1 MSNRFLNQLAGIIK
15 VNLRGERPERI
26 INLALSRGIHI
37 WDIKKTDDGM
47 HMKVKISGFEALE
60 NICEENNYSLEI
72 VKKEGVPFL
81 KGILTR
87 RLGFWVG
94 AVIFIAAL
102 YFMAS
107 FIWFIDVSGNQK
119 VDKSRIIMT
128 AARYGIYPGAPRW
141 TFSRSEVEGAMLRDL
156 SELAYVKID
165 IQGVKATIEVVE
177 KIFPR
182 EEISGPCHIVAAKE
196 GVVEEVLVLAGEAQ
210 VEVGKA
216 VSKGDILISGVVYPQ
231 KNPFMEGVEEEL
243 EEKPSLVRARGRVKA
258 RVWYQGYGECRL
270 RTEKMLLSGKE
281 SSEIK
286 LEIGG
291 KTIPLKKA
299 KTKDYDFSICEIK
312 QKEIKTPMG
321 SVRVY
326 KTRWRE
332 QLKKITQYSE
342 EEALSIAQEKA
353 MKSLLKKMGNDKK
366 IVDQKKRLL
375 SSPSDSIIRVQLS
388 VETIEDIARAEP
400 INVSPNGN

>member
-15 VNLRGERPERI
+15 VNLRGERPEKI

-37 WDIKKTDDGM
+37 WDIKKTIDGM
-47 HMKVKISGFEALE
+47 DMKVKSSGFEALE
-60 NICEENNYSLEI
+60 NICEENNYSLEV
-72 VKKEGVPFL
+72 VKQEGVPFL
-81 KGILTR
+81 KALFVR

-119 VDKSRIIMT
+119 VDKSRIIMM
-128 AARYGIYPGAPRW
+128 AAKYGVYPGAPRW

-165 IQGVKATIEVVE
+165 IKGVKANIEVVE

-196 GVVEEVLVLAGEAQ
+196 AVVEEVLVLAGEAQ
-210 VEVGKA
+210 VEAGKA
-216 VSKGDILISGVVYPQ
+216 VSKGEILISGVVYPQ
-231 KNPFMEGVEEEL
+231 KNPFMEEVEEVA

-291 KTIPLKKA
+291 KTISIKKA
-299 KTKDYDFSICEIK
+299 KIKDYDFSICEM
-312 QKEIKTPMG
+312 KEKKIKTPLG

-326 KTRWRE
+326 KTRWQE
-332 QLKKITQYSE
+332 QRKKVTLYSE
-342 EEALSIAQEKA
+342 EEALSKAQEKA
-353 MKSLLKKMGNDKK
+353 KKNLLEKMGKDKN
-366 IVDQKKRLL
+366 IIDQRKRLL
-375 SSPSDSIIRVQLS
+375 SSPSDLIIRVQLS

-400 INVSPNGN
+400 INIGPNGN

>member
-312 QKEIKTPMG
+312 QKEIKTPLG
-321 SVRVY
+321 LVRVD
-326 KTRWRE
+326 KTRWQE
-332 QLKKITQYSE
+332 QLKKITIYNE

>member
-231 KNPFMEGVEEEL
+231 KNPFLEGVEEEL

>member
-210 VEVGKA
+210 VEAGKA

-342 EEALSIAQEKA
+342 EKALSVAQEKA

>member
-15 VNLRGERPERI
+15 VNLRGERPEKI

-60 NICEENNYSLEI
+60 NICEEYNYSLEVI
-72 VKKEGVPFL
+72 KQEGVPFL
-81 KGILTR
+81 KGLFVR
-87 RLGFWVG
+87 RLGFWAG

-128 AARYGIYPGAPRW
+128 AARYGVYPGAPRW

-156 SELAYVKID
+156 NELAYLKID
-165 IQGVKATIEVVE
+165 IKGVKATIEVVE

-210 VEVGKA
+210 VEKGKA

-243 EEKPSLVRARGRVKA
+243 EEKPSLVRARGQVKA

-270 RTEKMLLSGKE
+270 RTEKILISGKK

-299 KTKDYDFSICEIK
+299 KIKNYDYSISEMK
-312 QKEIKTPMG
+312 QKEIKTPLG

-326 KTRWRE
+326 KTCWRE
-332 QLKKITQYSE
+332 QLKKITVYNE

-353 MKSLLKKMGNDKK
+353 MKSLLKKMGKDKK
-366 IVDQKKRLL
+366 IVNQKKRLL

>member
-15 VNLRGERPERI
+15 VNIRGERPEKI

-60 NICEENNYSLEI
+60 NICEEKNYSLEI
-72 VKKEGVPFL
+72 VKQEGVPFL
-81 KGILTR
+81 KGLFVR

-128 AARYGIYPGAPRW
+128 AARYGVYPGAPRW
-141 TFSRSEVEGAMLRDL
+141 TFSRSEVEGAMLREL

-165 IQGVKATIEVVE
+165 IKGVKATVEVVE

-210 VEVGKA
+210 VNAGKA

-299 KTKDYDFSICEIK
+299 KTKDYDYSIYEMK
-312 QKEIKTPMG
+312 QKEIKTPLG
-321 SVRVY
+321 LVRVD
-326 KTRWRE
+326 KTRWQE
-332 QLKKITQYSE
+332 QLKKITIYNE

-353 MKSLLKKMGNDKK
+353 MKSLLKKMGKDKK

>member
-312 QKEIKTPMG
+312 QKEIKTPLG
-321 SVRVY
+321 LVRVD
-326 KTRWRE
+326 KTRWQE
-332 QLKKITQYSE
+332 QLKKITIYNE

-353 MKSLLKKMGNDKK
+353 MKSLLKKMGKDKK